1 MAFII
6 GLLPGLIAGAAMA
19 YALAA
24 QKEYR
29 FSTLEKWILAGGVV
43 AINMFLLGPMGSYFY
58 SLKFA
63 RVGEEAIWEHGI
75 FLTVNLAPMIGLGIW
90 YNKNAWKPIL
100 IMAVIIILALGW
112 FTPLLFNLVAG

>member
-1 MAFII
+1 MEFII

-29 FSTLEKWILAGGVV
+29 FSTLEKWILGSGVV

-63 RVGEEAIWEHGI
+63 RVGAAAIWEHGI
-75 FLTVNLAPMIGLGIW
+75 FLTVNLAPIIGLGIW

-100 IMAVIIILALGW
+100 LMTVIIILALGW
-112 FTPLLFNLVAG
+112 LTPLLFNLVAG